1 VYARVLI
8 VQGDADAAV
17 TLLERLLSAADADGR
32 CGDAIS
38 ILPMLALAHQE
49 QFELDRAVSAL
60 DRALQLAQG
69 EPYQR
74 VFVDEGAAMTRLLKV
89 AQRGGISTTVTQQ
102 LLVALGEAETLP
114 PRTYHD
120 DLIEP
125 ITAREM
131 EVLRL
136 IAMGLSN
143 NEIAEELFISLAT
156 VKRHVTNLY
165 GKLGVSSRTEALRK
179 ARDLELLVRRR
190 TPSADD
196 SGDFNA

>member
-1 VYARVLI
+1 
-8 VQGDADAAV
+8 
-17 TLLERLLSAADADGR
+17 
-32 CGDAIS
+32 
-38 ILPMLALAHQE
+38 
-49 QFELDRAVSAL
+49 
-60 DRALQLAQG
+60 
-69 EPYQR
+69 
-74 VFVDEGAAMTRLLKV
+74 MTRLLKV

-114 PRTYHD
+114 PRIYHD

>member
-1 VYARVLI
+1 
-8 VQGDADAAV
+8 
-17 TLLERLLSAADADGR
+17 
-32 CGDAIS
+32 
-38 ILPMLALAHQE
+38 MLALAHQE